1 MIDVEKKNLVIN
13 AAVCDARRVSETVL
27 GSYKDI
33 SINAAVVLVSQETK
47 DLLAKYN
54 VTMNTAEVLE
64 APKDIDIMV
73 QNGAYEINDSTL
85 LSKPVILI
93 TNGSLNI
100 ETRSQEVL
108 EKFTYIHANGL
119 VSYPDDITDVPII
132 KVNNGIE
139 SYPGMPSAWQQFDLD
154 KAFILRAKGNYYV
167 KDKVIPD
174 RTWM

>member
-73 QNGAYEINDSTL
+73 QE
-85 LSKPVILI
+85 
-93 TNGSLNI
+93 
-100 ETRSQEVL
+100 RC
-108 EKFTYIHANGL
+108 
-119 VSYPDDITDVPII
+119 
-132 KVNNGIE
+132 
-139 SYPGMPSAWQQFDLD
+139 
-154 KAFILRAKGNYYV
+154 LR
-167 KDKVIPD
+167 D
-174 RTWM
+174 

>member
-33 SINAAVVLVSQETK
+33 SINAAVVIVSQETK

-73 QNGAYEINDSTL
+73 QNGASRLMTAPCYQNL
-85 LSKPVILI
+85 
-93 TNGSLNI
+93 
-100 ETRSQEVL
+100 
-108 EKFTYIHANGL
+108 
-119 VSYPDDITDVPII
+119 
-132 KVNNGIE
+132 
-139 SYPGMPSAWQQFDLD
+139 
-154 KAFILRAKGNYYV
+154 
-167 KDKVIPD
+167 
-174 RTWM
+174 